1 MKLNLTLPN
10 LQQIYK
16 VCSPHVSKKDTQ
28 PALQYIHLDFDGD
41 KVTATACK
49 SSQFAQTVVPGE
61 GDVGHYLIP
70 ITKVP
75 KGMFCIIENDDKNMT
90 IDFLSSKIV
99 ERMPNNTRI
108 FDVEE
113 TMPKLKPTLTIGF
126 NADLMAE
133 TMKSFKGCTAL
144 KFEFINKTSGVVIS
158 DGVSRVMLL
167 PVRLKEVK

>member
-1 MKLNLTLPN
+1 MKLNLTIPN

-16 VCSPHVSKKDTQ
+16 VCSPHVSKTDIR

-41 KVTATACK
+41 KVTASACK

-75 KGMFCIIENDDKNMT
+75 KGKFCIIENDDKNMT

-99 ERMPNNTRI
+99 ERMPDDTRMLDI
-108 FDVEE
+108 EKA
-113 TMPKLKPTLTIGF
+113 MPKFEPTLTMGF
-126 NADLMAE
+126 CADLMAE
-133 TMKSFKGCTAL
+133 SMKSFKGCTAL

-167 PVRLKEVK
+167 PVRLHEVE

>member
-1 MKLNLTLPN
+1 MKLNLTTAD

-16 VCSPHVSKKDTQ
+16 VCSPHVSKDTLH
-28 PALQYIHLDFDGD
+28 PAMMYIHLYFDGER
-41 KVTATACK
+41 VTATALK
-49 SSQFAQTVVPGE
+49 SSQFVQTVVSGE

-90 IDFLSSKIV
+90 VDFLTSKVV
-99 ERMPNNTRI
+99 ERLPDNTQI
-108 FDVEE
+108 LDINKIIPTTE
-113 TMPKLKPTLTIGF
+113 PTLTIGF

-133 TMKSFKGCTAL
+133 AMKSFKGNIAL
-144 KFEFINKTSGVVIS
+144 RFEFIDETKGVIIT

-167 PVRLKEVK
+167 PVRLKEV